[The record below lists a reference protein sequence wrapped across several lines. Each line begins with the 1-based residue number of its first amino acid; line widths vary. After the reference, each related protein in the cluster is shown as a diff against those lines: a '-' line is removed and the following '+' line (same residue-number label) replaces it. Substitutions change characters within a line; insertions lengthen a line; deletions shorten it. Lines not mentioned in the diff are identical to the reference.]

1 MGHIGSELIRILF
14 TLLDLA
20 QHHTVDLRRR
30 PDLQEAAHL
39 LLRQEAGGTV
49 GGVRENVEAAGVADK
64 LVAGEKN
71 VPLLVIR
78 QTSSTSTAVTPS
90 PKGVNRMNQFR
101 KGLNTQMLSTSAPD
115 VWKVAAVPSW
125 TELRNIP

>member
-71 VPLLVIR
+71 VPLFGDKAD
-78 QTSSTSTAVTPS
+78 QQYQHCGHAQS
-90 PKGVNRMNQFR
+90 KGR
-101 KGLNTQMLSTSAPD
+101 
-115 VWKVAAVPSW
+115 
-125 TELRNIP
+125 E